1 MVGAGGHPADRVVA
15 CTFSSMADHTL
26 CCGNALGDVLRSV
39 HKKTK
44 KKHIQVLYIHSKIHI
59 SNKLV
64 FEERLASSISR
75 LTGNSFLMSLLQN
88 NDFQLIGAQTEV
100 YGTALWSMIFF
111 LKRVHDY

>member
-44 KKHIQVLYIHSKIHI
+44 QKKKHIQVLYIHSKIHI
-59 SNKLV
+59 SNKSV

-88 NDFQLIGAQTEV
+88 NDFQPHRC
-100 YGTALWSMIFF
+100 SN
-111 LKRVHDY
+111 